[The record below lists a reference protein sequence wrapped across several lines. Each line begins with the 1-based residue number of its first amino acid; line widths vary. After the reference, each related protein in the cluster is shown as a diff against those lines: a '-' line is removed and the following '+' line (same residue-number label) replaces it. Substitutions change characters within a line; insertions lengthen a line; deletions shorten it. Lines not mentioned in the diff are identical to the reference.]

1 MKYSQV
7 VEKKVE
13 GKKYYDEITIA
24 KGIAIVLAVFGH
36 SFPDAVKNFWIIGD
50 NSSGSYIFNWIY
62 SFHMYVFFVC
72 AGFLFIP
79 KLNLYDNI
87 KEQFKKRAKRLLIP
101 YFFFSLTYFILKT
114 FFGKFAD
121 HPLNDNA
128 FVMIF
133 FGESPCYGV
142 WFLWTLFV
150 ISFLCILLKRMTMF
164 GLLIISLSLFL
175 GLNNSDIPNP
185 ILKISNFMV
194 WFILGGVLAVYYKY
208 FQLIRCKF
216 ILGVLLF
223 FCSLVAECFVV
234 EIPIQLMIFIK
245 HFIGVM
251 WVMFL
256 SFEIAY
262 RSGWIKKILKF
273 IGNYCMDI
281 YILSMFILVP
291 LRILYVNFGL
301 MNYIPYWIYVFSST
315 IFGLAIP
322 CVMSKY
328 VVRRNNILK
337 ILLIGA

>member
-24 KGIAIVLAVFGH
+24 KGIAIVLAVLGH

-50 NSSGSYIFNWIY
+50 NSSASYIFNWIY

-87 KEQFKKRAKRLLIP
+87 KEQFKRRAKRLLIP
-101 YFFFSLTYFILKT
+101 YFFFSFTYLFLKI

-121 HPLNDNA
+121 HPLDNNA
-128 FVMIF
+128 FIMMF

-142 WFLWTLFV
+142 WFLWTLFI
-150 ISFLCILLKRMTMF
+150 ISFICILLRKMTVF
-164 GLLIISLSLFL
+164 GLLIISIVLFL
-175 GLNNSDIPNP
+175 GLNISDVPNP
-185 ILKISNFMV
+185 LLKISNFML
-194 WFILGGVLAVYYKY
+194 WFILGGFLAIYYKY
-208 FQLIRCKF
+208 FQLIKGKLV
-216 ILGVLLF
+216 LGVFLF
-223 FCSLVAECFVV
+223 FCSLVAQLFVMR
-234 EIPIQLMIFIK
+234 IPIQLIVFIK
-245 HFIGVM
+245 HFVGVM

-256 SFEIAY
+256 SFEIAN
-262 RSGWIKKILKF
+262 RSGGIKKILKF
-273 IGNYCMDI
+273 IGDYCMDI

-301 MNYIPYWIYVFSST
+301 INYIPYWIYVCSST
-315 IFGLAIP
+315 IFGLTIP

-328 VVRRNNILK
+328 FVRRNNVLK